1 MKRRD
6 EVLVGVFIIVAVA
19 IGLLGTLWLVRGGLS
34 SGYPLYVKFAWGQNL
49 KPGQPVLLAGVNVGG
64 VRDVKLRDDGY
75 LDVILRVNDDVKVPK
90 NSFASVKPIGIFG
103 DAAVA
108 LTPKG
113 PSRVS
118 YAPND
123 TVPVGPS
130 DTDIQAIMNRVDSI
144 GATVQ
149 LMTKTLN
156 QELIASGGFKDM
168 RKTLANAAELSANAS
183 RLSVQLNAIAAEQN
197 RNLTATMASFRRAA
211 SAVDSA
217 QIDAEELPHVER
229 EPHAHRQQPG
239 LDDEEGEQPG
249 RRDRARRRHGGEV
262 HEGHAAVPR
271 SSRAGDA
278 GGLCARRFEGEPEEI
293 HQPASLLGRTVRL
306 SDPYVRPSGSK
317 RESRRG

>member
-1 MKRRD
+1 
-6 EVLVGVFIIVAVA
+6 VGVFIIVAAA

-75 LDVILRVNDDVKVPK
+75 LDVIIRVNDDIKVPK

-113 PSRVS
+113 PSSVS
-118 YAPND
+118 FAPND

-217 QIDAEELPHVER
+217 QIDSTLKNFR
-229 EPHAHRQQPG
+229 T
-239 LDDEEGEQPG
+239 
-249 RRDRARRRHGGEV
+249 
-262 HEGHAAVPR
+262 
-271 SSRAGDA
+271 SS
-278 GGLCARRFEGEPEEI
+278 
-293 HQPASLLGRTVRL
+293 ASLTRIASNLDSTTKKVNSLVGGIERGEGTVGKFMKDTLLYRDL
-306 SDPYVRPSGSK
+306 
-317 RESRRG
+317 RGLVTQADSVLADLKANPKKYINLRIF

>member
-6 EVLVGVFIIVAVA
+6 EVLVGVFLMVAVA

-34 SGYPLYVKFAWGQNL
+34 SGYPLYAKFAWGQNL

-90 NSFASVKPIGIFG
+90 NATASVKPIGIFG

-113 PSRVS
+113 PSAVS
-118 YAPND
+118 YSAGD
-123 TVPVGPS
+123 TVPIGAS

-149 LMTKTLN
+149 LMTKALN
-156 QELIASGGFKDM
+156 AELVASGGIKDI
-168 RKTLANAAELSANAS
+168 RKSLANAAELSASAT
-183 RLSVQLNAIAAEQN
+183 RLSIQLNQIAAEQN
-197 RNLTATMASFRRAA
+197 KNLTATMASFKRAA

-217 QIDAEELPHVER
+217 SIDSTLKNFR
-229 EPHAHRQQPG
+229 T
-239 LDDEEGEQPG
+239 
-249 RRDRARRRHGGEV
+249 
-262 HEGHAAVPR
+262 
-271 SSRAGDA
+271 SS
-278 GGLCARRFEGEPEEI
+278 
-293 HQPASLLGRTVRL
+293 ASLTRIATNLDSTTKKVNALVGGIERGEGTVGKFMKDTLLYRDL
-306 SDPYVRPSGSK
+306 
-317 RESRRG
+317 RGLVTQADSVLADLKLNPKKYINLRIF